1 MFEFAYRLTGPGWS
15 EARIADE
22 HGDAIVTASYL
33 SDALR
38 CLVEAVAVVV
48 EGVPE
53 ARCSWDEEPGE
64 YRWILRRAG
73 DHLQIEIRAFDDLWG
88 DQPDEQGRLV
98 FSTRQ
103 DPLRV
108 ARAIL
113 SAVQELLDDLGAADY
128 ERRWVE
134 HPFPSDALGRLRR
147 AVRSTR
153 AADGS

>member
-1 MFEFAYRLTGPGWS
+1 MFEFEYKLTGTSWS
-15 EARIADE
+15 EARVADE
-22 HGDAIVTASYL
+22 AGHAIVTASYL

-38 CLVEAVAVVV
+38 SLVEATALAV

-64 YRWILRRAG
+64 YRWILRRVGA
-73 DHLQIEIRAFDDLWG
+73 DLRIEIRAFDELRG
-88 DQPDEQGRLV
+88 DQPDEQSRLV

-108 ARAIL
+108 ARVVL
-113 SAVQELLDDLGAADY
+113 STVQGLLDDLGEVEY

-134 HPFPSDALGRLRR
+134 HPFPSDALSRLRS
-147 AVRSTR
+147 AVRSARPT
-153 AADGS
+153 DPT